1 MSVQQFKVT
10 LLMLAVITPFLATP
24 SYAQSEEAQTETLSL
39 GVSGYWTHVRVA
51 GHSLVGDGGGNAAA
65 FGLIANVNVSD
76 NFGFAAEIRAPYKVS
91 FFIEED
97 DDPTASYG
105 YDAQL
110 LDTHISIRY
119 RPLGRTEF
127 APFVDGGL
135 TYVTALS
142 VNLQVRSYVPQID
155 NRHKLQPHIGLGLSW
170 NSGWNARDSHF
181 DVLLRT
187 RVPPLEPPGGPRSPR
202 LNSDAW
208 SWEIGL
214 RARISLF

>member
-1 MSVQQFKVT
+1 MSIQRLNSAFVVFAGI
-10 LLMLAVITPFLATP
+10 MLFLAAP
-24 SYAQSEEAQTETLSL
+24 VYAQSETETFSL

-51 GHSLVGDGGGNAAA
+51 GYGLVGDGGGNAAA
-65 FGLIANVNVSD
+65 FGLVSNVNVSD
-76 NFGFAAEIRAPYKVS
+76 KFGFSAEIRAPYKVS
-91 FFIEED
+91 LFVEE

-110 LDTHISIRY
+110 LDAHLSVRY

-127 APFVDGGL
+127 TPFVDGGL

-142 VNLQVRSYVPQID
+142 GSLQDQDSDPLND
-155 NRHKLQPHIGLGLSW
+155 DSRHKFQPHIGLGLSW
-170 NSGWNARDSHF
+170 NSGWSARDSHF
-181 DVLLRT
+181 EFLLRS
-187 RVPPLEPPGGPRSPR
+187 RVPPLELPGGPGNPR
-202 LNSDAW
+202 ANSDAW